1 VNERDK
7 AEHEE
12 RSSKP
17 AAPFRVSEHYKT
29 ELSSPR
35 DGFSPAVRIELCEN
49 GGDVKLGG
57 VEGDSQSTCDRLV
70 GGTVCHCCKHFEFA
84 RR

>member
-1 VNERDK
+1 
-7 AEHEE
+7 
-12 RSSKP
+12 
-17 AAPFRVSEHYKT
+17 
-29 ELSSPR
+29 
-35 DGFSPAVRIELCEN
+35 
-49 GGDVKLGG
+49 VKLGG